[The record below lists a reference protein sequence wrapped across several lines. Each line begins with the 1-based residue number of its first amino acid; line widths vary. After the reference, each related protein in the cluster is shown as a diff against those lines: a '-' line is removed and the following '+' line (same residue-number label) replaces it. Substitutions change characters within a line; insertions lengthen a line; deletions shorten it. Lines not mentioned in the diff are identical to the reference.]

1 MGASLVRDWSSESM
15 TWEKRFARGVFGVEQ
30 HNLRAEGQPEEQLTA
45 AVFIAEFLQKL
56 GGVCVGA
63 EVLAHCFDPGPPLD
77 DALGEVWNIN
87 GGAAPA
93 A

>member
-45 AVFIAEFLQKL
+45 AVFIAEFL
-56 GGVCVGA
+56 
-63 EVLAHCFDPGPPLD
+63 
-77 DALGEVWNIN
+77 
-87 GGAAPA
+87 
-93 A
+93 